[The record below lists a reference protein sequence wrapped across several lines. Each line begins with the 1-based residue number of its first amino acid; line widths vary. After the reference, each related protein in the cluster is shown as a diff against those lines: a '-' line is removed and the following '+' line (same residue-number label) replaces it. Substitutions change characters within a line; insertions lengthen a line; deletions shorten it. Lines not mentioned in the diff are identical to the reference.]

1 MANKT
6 GTITFNV
13 TERGRK
19 FRGQERNFDTAV
31 LAQLINSAEVQE
43 KVSHGDMVGYLG
55 HWPRI
60 KFGMNPSEGG
70 IVDGKAVALEPA
82 IRTVR
87 IKAYPDGTIEHEA
100 EFLDTAPGKMAARM
114 HASKT
119 GGFSSAIDTRR
130 IADKQSPTGFYG
142 FDYVLEPNYTHN
154 RGYALALDGVFDDES
169 VFDAI
174 SEQQQLV
181 AVFDG
186 MFDQVQQA
194 YDSLK
199 ATMDTVLQENE
210 GLIDRLAVLG
220 GKKEAALDSAGCLVN
235 VVHGRVKGHAL
246 DDADR
251 FLSDTLETL
260 EKPKDRTAKDPV
272 MDAVDD
278 LLDKRFGFI

>member
-154 RGYALALDGVFDDES
+154 RGYAMALDGVFDDES

-199 ATMDTVLQENE
+199 ATLDTVLQENE
-210 GLIDRLAVLG
+210 GLIDRLAMLG
-220 GKKEAALDSAGCLVN
+220 GKKETTLDSASCLVN

-246 DDADR
+246 DDADS
-251 FLSDTLETL
+251 FLSDKLEAL
-260 EKPKDRTAKDPV
+260 EKPKDLSAKDPV
-272 MDAVDD
+272 MDAVGD